1 MIYVK
6 ESDEY
11 LEWLKALTK
20 KEQVKVKAR
29 ISRIENDEH
38 FGAVKNLGEGL
49 AELKWTNGWRVYFVS
64 IGYKTILLISGG
76 HKNEQEKDIK
86 KARIYIRRITAH

>member
-1 MIYVK
+1 MIYIK
-6 ESDEY
+6 ESEEY
-11 LEWLKALTK
+11 LEWLHSLTK
-20 KEQVKVKAR
+20 KEQAKVNAR

-38 FGAVKNLGEGL
+38 FGIVKSLGEGL
-49 AELKWTNGWRVYFVS
+49 AELKWSNGWRVYFAS
-64 IGYKTILLISGG
+64 TGHKKLLLILGG

>member
-1 MIYVK
+1 MIHVK

-11 LEWLKALTK
+11 LEWLHSLTK
-20 KEQVKVKAR
+20 KEQAKVQAR

-38 FGAVKNLGEGL
+38 FGVVKNLGEGL

-64 IGYKTILLISGG
+64 IGHKKILLINGG

-86 KARIYIRRITAH
+86 KARIYIRRITTH